1 MEDKTLDDILLDA
14 VKENPGLY
22 AITAEEYSIIIKA
35 DFLVDSITRHYVAVN
50 DSSDNSVLVTAATPK
65 DIIQAMNKGGLDA
78 DKIKALTDD
87 VLNRR
92 KWYTTLLKVTDDGKI
107 STERYIL
114 LRSDTDRTE
123 IKYSDVPSMEHDIK
137 AWAAALRIPA
147 TFKYIPSFAWNALK
161 QISLIFEQNENTPAI
176 MPANYSTIRQGTV
189 TNILTKLR
197 AIEGQNA
204 IIDPMT
210 GTATITKGNFTLTI
224 PNYTTLTGLKTSTY
238 QLLDAI
244 TIALTVTGAKSP
256 TVLITLDDYMERRG
270 LKDRKEAKSQVSEDM
285 KLLRQASIT
294 GEEKRGKNTI
304 SYSFVNIADSGE
316 VRRNGDIVF
325 TFGSTFYK
333 MLLGYPVMP
342 YPAQLQTIK
351 NKKYPNSYYLLRK
364 ITELKNMNAGKQSED
379 IISVKTLLGAAP
391 YIPSYD
397 DVMSGNR
404 NVSERIIKPFERDL
418 DALADTLTWEYC
430 HSKGAPLTDTELVNM
445 DYSIFSKLLVKI
457 YWKDYPAEAV
467 QKAIER
473 REQAKAKATPKKRG
487 RPRKNP
493 S

>member
-1 MEDKTLDDILLDA
+1 MDDKTLDEILLEP
-14 VKENPGLY
+14 VKESPELY
-22 AITAEEYSIIIKA
+22 AITADEYTTIINA
-35 DFLVDSITRHYVAVN
+35 DFIITSITRKYVAMN
-50 DSSDNSVLVTAATPK
+50 DSNDDSVLVTTATPK
-65 DIIQAMNKGGLDA
+65 DIIQALNSSGLNA
-78 DKIKALTDD
+78 DDIKALAED

-92 KWYTTLLKVTDDGKI
+92 KWYTTLLKVTDEGKI

-114 LRSDTDRTE
+114 VRSDKGRSE
-123 IKYSDVPSMEHDIK
+123 IKYNDVPSMEYDIK
-137 AWAAALRIPA
+137 TWAAALKIPA
-147 TFKYIPSFAWNALK
+147 SFRYIPSFAWNALK
-161 QISLIFEQNENTPAI
+161 QIVLLFEQNENTPAI

-256 TVLITLDDYMERRG
+256 TVLITLDDYMQRRG
-270 LKDRKEAKSQVSEDM
+270 LKDRKEAKNQVREDM

-325 TFGSTFYK
+325 TFGNTFYK
-333 MLLGYPVMP
+333 MLLGCPIMP

-351 NKKYPNSYYLLRK
+351 NNKHPNSYYLGRK
-364 ITELKNMNAGKQSED
+364 ITELKNMNAGKQWGD
-379 IISVKTLLGAAP
+379 IISVKTLLDAAP

-397 DVMSGNR
+397 EVMRGNR
-404 NVSERIIKPFERDL
+404 NVSERIIEPFERDL
-418 DALADTLTWEYC
+418 NALADIFTWEYC
-430 HSKGAPLTDTELVNM
+430 HSKGAPLTDAELASM
-445 DYSIFSKLLVKI
+445 DYSIFSKLLVRI
-457 YWKDYPAEAV
+457 YWIDYPEEAI

-473 REQAKAKATPKKRG
+473 REVAKAKAAPKKRG

-493 S
+493 V